1 MAAPDPIPDFG
12 KSNSNF
18 YTKDK
23 IAELY
28 AKTIDAWLATGGSWP
43 VYLPQPQPLKFKGVA
58 RLVMKR
64 RIKKATTPFNDTIIP
79 AYKYQYSF

>member
-1 MAAPDPIPDFG
+1 MAASPIIPNFG
-12 KSNSNF
+12 NSNSNF

-28 AKTIDAWLATGGSWP
+28 AEGLDAWLAAGGSWP
-43 VYLPQPQPLKFKGVA
+43 VYLPKPQPLKFKGVA

-64 RIKKATTPFNDTIIP
+64 RIKKTSVFLDTIVP
-79 AYKYQYSF
+79 AYKAEFNF